1 MKLEFLGTGGAISTP
16 KPLCSCTVCAEARTR
31 GIPYARS
38 GPSIFVHG
46 PDVLID
52 TPEESKEQI
61 NRSQITDI
69 QGCLYSHW
77 HPDHVMGRRV
87 WEMNHDWR
95 NWPPKDKCTTIWL
108 PQQVAADFR
117 TWGIMPQL
125 EYLQSIRLIAIH
137 ELTDGEQIQ
146 VHGVTIT
153 PIRLAEDYVYAFLFN
168 DGQRSALIVMDET
181 FRWVPPSDLK
191 GLDLVVLPM
200 GVVDVDPRTGAR
212 RIPVDHPVLKAEA
225 TFNDTVKLAIELGA
239 KRTILS
245 HVEEPDGFGHDEL
258 QTLAREF
265 SVKIPNL
272 SVAWDGLIV
281 EV

>member
-1 MKLEFLGTGGAISTP
+1 
-16 KPLCSCTVCAEARTR
+16 
-31 GIPYARS
+31 
-38 GPSIFVHG
+38 
-46 PDVLID
+46 
-52 TPEESKEQI
+52 
-61 NRSQITDI
+61 
-69 QGCLYSHW
+69 
-77 HPDHVMGRRV
+77 
-87 WEMNHDWR
+87 
-95 NWPPKDKCTTIWL
+95 
-108 PQQVAADFR
+108 
-117 TWGIMPQL
+117 MPQL

-245 HVEEPDGFGHDEL
+245 HGEEPVGFGHDEL